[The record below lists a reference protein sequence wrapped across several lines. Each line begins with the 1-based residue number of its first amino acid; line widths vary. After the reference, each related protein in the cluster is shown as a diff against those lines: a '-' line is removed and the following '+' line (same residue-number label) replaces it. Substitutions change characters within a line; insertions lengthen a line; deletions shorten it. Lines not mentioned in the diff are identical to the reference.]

1 MIFHVTR
8 FAPLVAALLLP
19 VSASAHAI
27 LIDSS
32 PPIRATV
39 PTGHVAFTLH
49 YNSRVDRARSR
60 LTLIAPDK
68 TQTRLP
74 IGADGAGDVMT
85 TAADLAPGDYV
96 VRWQVLA
103 TDGHITRGDLPF
115 TVQAP

>member
-1 MIFHVTR
+1 MIFPVTR
-8 FAPLVAALLLP
+8 SLPLVAALLLP
-19 VSASAHAI
+19 VSATAHAI

-32 PPIRATV
+32 PAIRATV
-39 PTGHVAFTLH
+39 PAGHVSFTLH
-49 YNSRVDRARSR
+49 YNSRIDRGRSR

-68 TQTRLP
+68 SQTRLP

-85 TAADLAPGDYV
+85 TAADLAQGEYI